1 MAQHQ
6 ELNFGHLPLD
16 ISLGHLKKKEVDN
29 SKMKINLL
37 TQPRR
42 PVVAQPAARAW
53 ADEQA
58 ALQRDRVQQDKIW
71 RESVEA
77 EQRGR
82 KIWYQNWSFLKD
94 YDQMGEKKEH
104 KPMPNYVPVFSSK
117 VPNSTNQAIGSRI
130 NTELGR
136 ALVNMDYLFSTGARK
151 RKLEVKEHNFLVFLR
166 YQIYYGYPLPTYLEY
181 PIIIAQDVI
190 LLLFILRFNGHMK
203 RALFYAVTFGGGW
216 YMLTLQKWI
225 IDLAMNFCTLISAA
239 SKLAQLRCLW
249 QTKDSGQ
256 VSALTWSMSA
266 YTCATR
272 IFTTV
277 MTTNDLAVLI
287 RFITMLILN
296 IWVTATVLH
305 YRKSKKTD

>member
-1 MAQHQ
+1 MAPALLDLAHWSTWAVCAVMK
-6 ELNFGHLPLD
+6 LPQLAA
-16 ISLGHLKKKEVDN
+16 V
-29 SKMKINLL
+29 
-37 TQPRR
+37 R
-42 PVVAQPAARAW
+42 AARA
-53 ADEQA
+53 ARG
-58 ALQRDRVQQDKIW
+58 L
-71 RESVEA
+71 SV
-77 EQRGR
+77 
-82 KIWYQNWSFLKD
+82 
-94 YDQMGEKKEH
+94 
-104 KPMPNYVPVFSSK
+104 
-117 VPNSTNQAIGSRI
+117 GSLLL
-130 NTELGR
+130 ELAG
-136 ALVNMDYLFSTGARK
+136 
-151 RKLEVKEHNFLVFLR
+151 FLVFLR

-216 YMLTLQKWI
+216 YMLTLRKWI

-305 YRKSKKTD
+305 YRKTKKTD